1 MKNSRRSH
9 RALLPITLALVL
21 CALAPLTWAEEEE
34 NELEGDRQATSVPE
48 PATLSLLVLGVAG
61 LGLMRRRKGN

>member
-21 CALAPLTWAEEEE
+21 CALAPVTWAEESEF
-34 NELEGDRQATSVPE
+34 EGDRQATSVPE
-48 PATLSLLVLGVAG
+48 PATLSLLVLGLAG
-61 LGLMRRRKGN
+61 LGLMRRRQGN

>member
-21 CALAPLTWAEEEE
+21 CALAPVTWAEEEF
-34 NELEGDRQATSVPE
+34 EGDRQATSVPE
-48 PATLSLLVLGVAG
+48 PATLSLLVLGLAG
-61 LGLMRRRKGN
+61 LGLMRRRQGN

>member
-21 CALAPLTWAEEEE
+21 CALTPVTWAEESEF
-34 NELEGDRQATSVPE
+34 EGDRQATSVPE
-48 PATLSLLVLGVAG
+48 PATLSLLVLGLAG
-61 LGLMRRRKGN
+61 LGLTRRRKGN